1 MNDANFLTIRG
12 LRKSF
17 GDTIAVDTIDLTIR
31 QGEMFAL
38 LGGSGSGKTTL
49 LRLLAGFE
57 QPDCGTI
64 HLDGQDLAPIPPH
77 QRPVNLMFQSYALF
91 PHMSVAANIAYGL
104 KQERPRLATAD
115 IQQRVAGALAMVRLD
130 GYDKRRPDQLSGG
143 QRQRVA
149 LARAL
154 VKRPKLLLLDEPLG
168 ALDRKL
174 REQTQ
179 LELVR
184 IQNETKITFIIVTH
198 DQDEALQ
205 LSDRIAVMDR
215 GRIVQIDT
223 PQQIYRHPAN
233 AFVADFIGSVNLFDG
248 QMLDDH
254 QFLSP
259 ALAGPVKLNR
269 QPNETWPPVGAN
281 ARLALRPEHI
291 KLLGTEEHKPD
302 NVLPDNV
309 FRGQIKDIAFMGDHS
324 RVAIELPDSQI
335 VRLVCGPLD
344 LPEGL
349 GCGQKVDFGWSAGYG
364 QVFAS

>member
-12 LRKSF
+12 LGKRF
-17 GDTIAVDTIDLTIR
+17 GETLAVDNIDLTIR

-64 HLDGQDLAPIPPH
+64 HLDGQDLGPIPPH

-248 QMLDDH
+248 QMVDDH

-259 ALAGPVKLNR
+259 TLGGAVRLN
-269 QPNETWPPVGAN
+269 EICPPVGTN

-291 KLLGTEEHKPD
+291 KLLAERDPRPD
-302 NVLPDNV
+302 NT
-309 FRGQIKDIAFMGDHS
+309 FKGQIKDIAFMGDHS

-335 VRLVCGPLD
+335 VRVVCGPLD